1 MNATADLPAVSP
13 FSTRS
18 PLGGALIDV
27 AATPLAALPPLVA
40 KAREAHQRWRDLSV
54 EERIRRLRPLKSRVL
69 DAAERIAELVHR
81 EVGKPETEALSAE
94 VLATAD
100 VVDYWCDAIEEHLA
114 DRPIDIDPL
123 AYPGKRGTLSRDPR
137 GVVVVISPWNF
148 PFALPLRTIVP
159 ALLAGNSVLLKPSE
173 VSPRTGAMIGEMI
186 AGLVPEG
193 VFEVVQGGGAVGGA
207 LCNADI
213 DLVCF
218 TGSVATGRKVAGACA
233 ERLVPCSLELGGKDA
248 AIVLADANLDRAANG
263 VVWGALG
270 NAGQNCAAIERVYVE
285 RAVAEAFTKKV
296 VEVVRGLRARDDVGP
311 LTTERQCATVREHVR
326 DAVAAGARILTGGDG
341 DAAEKDGYAF
351 APTVL
356 VVETDDIALM
366 QDETFG
372 PVIPIAIVEDEN
384 EAVRRANASRFGLT
398 ASVWTKPAR
407 GARIAA
413 KLRAGVVTVN
423 NHAFTG
429 ALPAAPWSGYGET
442 GYGITGSTLA
452 LDALTRPRFVLVD
465 RNRAARELWWY
476 PYTPALKA
484 VLLAMA
490 ALRSGT
496 SGIGA
501 KVRAIVSLIKAMP
514 KRLSGG

>member
-1 MNATADLPAVSP
+1 MTATADLSRLTP
-13 FSTRS
+13 FATQS
-18 PLGGALIDV
+18 PLGGPLAEV
-27 AATPLAALPPLVA
+27 TATPAEALPALVA
-40 KAREAHQRWRDLSV
+40 KVRAAQKAWSDLAI
-54 EERIRRLRPLKSRVL
+54 EDRIRKLIPLKSRVL

-81 EVGKPETEALSAE
+81 EVGKPVTEALSAE

-100 VVDYWCDAIEEHLA
+100 VVDYWCDAIEEHLV
-114 DRPIDIDPL
+114 DRPIDIDPI

-137 GVVVVISPWNF
+137 GVVVVIAPWNF

-159 ALLAGNSVLLKPSE
+159 ALLAGNAVILKPSE
-173 VSPRTGAMIGEMI
+173 ISPRTGALIGEMI

-193 VFEVVQGGGAVGGA
+193 VFEVVQGGGDVGGA
-207 LCNADI
+207 LCAADI

-218 TGSVATGRKVAGACA
+218 TGSVATGRKVARACA

-248 AIVLADANLDRAANG
+248 AIVLADADLTRAANG

-285 RAVAEAFTKKV
+285 KSVAEAFTAKV
-296 VEVVRGLRARDDVGP
+296 VEVVKSLRSREDVGP
-311 LTTERQCATVREHVR
+311 LATERQCALVRDHVK
-326 DAVAAGARILTGGDG
+326 DAVAKGAKVLAGGEEGS
-341 DAAEKDGYAF
+341 DAYAF

-356 VVETDDIALM
+356 RVETDALPLM

-372 PVIPIAIVEDEN
+372 PVIPIAVVENEN
-384 EAVRRANASRFGLT
+384 EAVERANASRFGLT

-407 GARIAA
+407 GARIASR
-413 KLRAGVVTVN
+413 LRAGVVTVN

-442 GYGITGSTLA
+442 GTGITGSVLA

-490 ALRSGT
+490 ALRSAT

-501 KVRAIVSLIKAMP
+501 KVRAVLSLVRAMP